1 MSTPVTDHTEP
12 DAGDT
17 GPRLRDV
24 LSRMGVTE
32 TGYRALSEQ
41 LPVVVYLEVLEG
53 LSRTLAIGAGIEALL
68 GFTPH
73 EWIAKVDGWFD
84 QIHPDDRGRVLNA
97 SLACDA
103 TLEPFRQE
111 YRLAR
116 RDGSYVWVLEE
127 SQVVRDTTG
136 EPLCWQGYLQDIST
150 RKESERRR
158 RDVESR
164 LRNLIETIPAI
175 TYTHH
180 HMSLSFRYVSPQV
193 ETILGY
199 TREEWS
205 GDLWRAIL
213 HPEDREATLA
223 ENDRV
228 EETGE
233 RFSMEYRV
241 YAADGRTV
249 WLRDES
255 VLLRDA
261 DGEPTVWQGVMMD
274 VTDAKVAVE
283 NLRRAESRYR
293 SVVEH
298 SPAGLYME
306 DLNPDWVGTVYASPQ
321 VEAITGYP
329 PQAWLDDPDLWL
341 KVTHPE
347 DLPAVLEAERRCVDT
362 GEPFDMDTRMIR
374 PDGSVVWVH
383 DSAVLVRGD
392 DGEPQFW
399 LGFFHDITEKKQ
411 AEEELSHALQLER
424 SSAERLRALDEM
436 KDVFLTAVSHELR
449 SPLAAIIGSARTLEM
464 FGPDLDDDDRVGLV
478 DVIIRKAR
486 RLQEIVDDLL
496 DLERLR
502 RGAST
507 LERAPTDLAELVTE
521 SLGASGLS
529 DTHTVITDL
538 PPTVVSVDGTMV
550 ARIVDNLL
558 SNAVRYTPPGST
570 VWLSVRAIGSGAEIV
585 VADDGPGVPAEQR
598 EALFE
603 AFHQGPEAVA
613 HSPGVG
619 IGLALVARFAELH
632 GGHAWVDE
640 RRGGGAAFH
649 VMLEGSRGSA

>member
-1 MSTPVTDHTEP
+1 MSTTVTDHAAP
-12 DAGDT
+12 DAGDA
-17 GPRLRDV
+17 GSRLHEV
-24 LSRMGVTE
+24 LSRMGITQ
-32 TGYRALSEQ
+32 TTYRALIEQ
-41 LPVVVYLEVLEG
+41 LPVVVYLEALEG
-53 LSRTLAIGAGIEALL
+53 LSRTLSIGSGIEALL
-68 GFTPH
+68 GFTPQ

-84 QIHPDDRGRVLNA
+84 QIHPDDRDRVLSA
-97 SLACDA
+97 SLSCDS

-111 YRLAR
+111 YRLR
-116 RDGSYVWVLEE
+116 RQDGSFIWVLEE
-127 SQVVRDTTG
+127 SQVVRDAAG
-136 EPLCWQGYLQDIST
+136 DALCWQGYLQDISA

-158 RDVESR
+158 RDAESR
-164 LRNLIETIPAI
+164 LRSLIETIPAI

-180 HMSLSFRYVSPQV
+180 HMSLSFEYVSPQV

-199 TREEWS
+199 ARREWS

-228 EETGE
+228 DETGE

-241 YAADGRTV
+241 HAADGRVV

-255 VLLRDA
+255 VLLHDA
-261 DGEPTVWQGVMMD
+261 DGEPTVWQGVMID
-274 VTDAKVAVE
+274 VTDAKVAE
-283 NLRRAESRYR
+283 EKLRLAEARYR

-298 SPAGLYME
+298 SPAALYME
-306 DLNPDWVGTVYASPQ
+306 DLDPDWVGTVYASPQ
-321 VEAITGYP
+321 VETITGYP
-329 PQAWLDDPDLWL
+329 PQAWVDDPDLWL
-341 KVTHPE
+341 RVTHPD
-347 DLPAVLEAERRCVDT
+347 DLPAVLDAERRCVET
-362 GEPFDMDTRMIR
+362 GEPFDMDVRMVR

-383 DSAVLVRGD
+383 DSAVLVRDD

-399 LGFFHDITEKKQ
+399 LGFFHDVTEKKQ
-411 AEEELSHALQLER
+411 AEEELSRALELER
-424 SSAERLRALDEM
+424 SSTERLRALDEM

-464 FGPDLDDDDRVGLV
+464 FGAELGADDRVGLV
-478 DVIIRKAR
+478 EVIIRKAR

-507 LERAPTDLAELVTE
+507 IERVPSDLAEVVSE
-521 SLGASGLS
+521 SLVASGLS
-529 DTHTVITDL
+529 DTHQVDTDL
-538 PPTVVSVDGTMV
+538 PSTVVAVDPTMV
-550 ARIVDNLL
+550 ARIVDNLV
-558 SNAVRYTPPGST
+558 SNAGRYTPAGSR
-570 VWLSVRAIGSGAEIV
+570 VWVSVRAIGGGAEIV
-585 VADDGPGVPAEQR
+585 VADDGPGVPEDQR

-603 AFHQGPEAVA
+603 AFRQGPETVA

-649 VMLEGSRGSA
+649 VMLEGSRGST